1 MTFIIG
7 ADLNS
12 EDNSAIDNPSLID
25 ENCNEYSRGS
35 KKNHSTIVRNQNN
48 VEKINNRKNGVSI
61 DVTKALVLLGF
72 DSWSSL
78 EPGNF
83 QFNRQMLIS

>member
-1 MTFIIG
+1 MTFIIEDEHS
-7 ADLNS
+7 ADKNAWIS
-12 EDNSAIDNPSLID
+12 NNDDYG
-25 ENCNEYSRGS
+25 CNRDPQKIQSDG
-35 KKNHSTIVRNQNN
+35 
-48 VEKINNRKNGVSI
+48 EKISSRKNGVSI

-83 QFNRQMLIS
+83 QIHSFRFLSI